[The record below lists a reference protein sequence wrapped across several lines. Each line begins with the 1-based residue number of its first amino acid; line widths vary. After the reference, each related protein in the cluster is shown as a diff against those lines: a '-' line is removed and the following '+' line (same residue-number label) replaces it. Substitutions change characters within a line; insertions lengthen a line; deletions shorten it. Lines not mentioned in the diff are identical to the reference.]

1 MDSKERISQTDSM
14 VEELKR
20 FFQSD
25 GIAVG
30 DKLPTEKKLCEAYHV
45 GRSTVREAVR
55 TLQVMGFVEI
65 RPGRGAF
72 LAAKTLS
79 GVDANLAAWIMDH
92 KPGLEETLRI
102 RQGLETLA
110 ARFAVQKAS
119 DAELQRIDQCRLA
132 FEEALIRK
140 DFAALRGLDE
150 EFHRAIVAASHS
162 ELLATLNS
170 IVGIAFRE
178 WRDRSF
184 LYEEYAANAVM
195 PHQRVAA
202 AILARDGELA
212 EFQIRR
218 HLDKVLHGMLKGGE
232 TLVYGQD

>member
-1 MDSKERISQTDSM
+1 MDCKERVSQTDSM

-20 FFQSD
+20 FFHSD

-30 DKLPTEKKLCEAYHV
+30 GKLPTEKELCETYHV

-55 TLQVMGFVEI
+55 TLQVMGYVEI

-72 LAAKTLS
+72 LAAKTLP
-79 GVDANLAAWIMDH
+79 GVDANLAAWIVER
-92 KPGLEETLRI
+92 KPGLEETLRV

-110 ARFAVQKAS
+110 VRFAVEKAT
-119 DAELQRIDQCRLA
+119 DGELAQIDRSRLA
-132 FEEALIRK
+132 FEEALMRK
-140 DFAALRGLDE
+140 DFGALRGLDE
-150 EFHRAIVAASHS
+150 DFHRAIVAASHS
-162 ELLATLNS
+162 ELLATLTN

-184 LYEEYAANAVM
+184 RYEEYAASAVM
-195 PHQRVAA
+195 PHQRVVA

-212 EFQIRR
+212 EFQMRR
-218 HLDKVLHGMLKGGE
+218 HMEKVLHDIRRRGE
-232 TLVYGQD
+232 APVS